1 MRSWLNLAV
10 RLGGI
15 ADAMEYKV
23 TQQLEFFKIQLGLLT
38 RRDSDTYYLS
48 TNAEIVDFLSSC
60 HLWALLLELGWPV
73 AVVCAVCLG
82 CRRRVPQFGRE
93 LVFIDYKNVAT

>member
-23 TQQLEFFKIQLGLLT
+23 TQQLEFIKIQLGLLA
-38 RRDSDTYYLS
+38 RRDSDTQYLS
-48 TNAEIVDFLSSC
+48 TNAEIVDFVLVPPVGFF
-60 HLWALLLELGWPV
+60 LLLELLWPV
-73 AVVCAVCLG
+73 AVVVLCSLRG
-82 CRRRVPQFGRE
+82 
-93 LVFIDYKNVAT
+93 LTS

>member
-23 TQQLEFFKIQLGLLT
+23 TQQLEFIKIQLGLLA
-38 RRDSDTYYLS
+38 RRDSDT
-48 TNAEIVDFLSSC
+48 
-60 HLWALLLELGWPV
+60 
-73 AVVCAVCLG
+73 
-82 CRRRVPQFGRE
+82 
-93 LVFIDYKNVAT
+93 

>member
-23 TQQLEFFKIQLGLLT
+23 TQQLEFIKIQLGLLA
-38 RRDSDTYYLS
+38 RRDSDTQYLS
-48 TNAEIVDFLSSC
+48 TNAEIVDFVLVPPVGFF
-60 HLWALLLELGWPV
+60 LLLELLWPF
-73 AVVCAVCLG
+73 AVVVLCSLRG
-82 CRRRVPQFGRE
+82 
-93 LVFIDYKNVAT
+93 LTS

>member
-23 TQQLEFFKIQLGLLT
+23 TQQLEFIKIQLGLLA

-48 TNAEIVDFLSSC
+48 TNAEVVDFLSSC
-60 HLWALLLELGWPV
+60 HLWASSCSSSCCGLSPWLCSLRGL
-73 AVVCAVCLG
+73 
-82 CRRRVPQFGRE
+82 
-93 LVFIDYKNVAT
+93 TS

>member
-23 TQQLEFFKIQLGLLT
+23 TQQLEFIKIQLGLLT
-38 RRDSDTYYLS
+38 RRDSDTQYLS
-48 TNAEIVDFLSSC
+48 TNAEIVDFVLVPPVGFF
-60 HLWALLLELGWPV
+60 LLLELLWPV
-73 AVVCAVCLG
+73 AVVVLCSLRG
-82 CRRRVPQFGRE
+82 
-93 LVFIDYKNVAT
+93 LTS

>member
-23 TQQLEFFKIQLGLLT
+23 TQQLEFFKIQLGLLA

-48 TNAEIVDFLSSC
+48 TNAEIVDFLSF
-60 HLWALLLELGWPV
+60 LPPV
-73 AVVCAVCLG
+73 GDAPRAGCRVGRSCAVCLG
-82 CRRRVPQFGRE
+82 
-93 LVFIDYKNVAT
+93 

>member
-23 TQQLEFFKIQLGLLT
+23 TQQLEFIKIQLGLLA
-38 RRDSDTYYLS
+38 RRDSDTQYLS
-48 TNAEIVDFLSSC
+48 TNAEVVDFVLVPPVGFF
-60 HLWALLLELGWPV
+60 LLLELLWPV
-73 AVVCAVCLG
+73 AVVVLCSLRG
-82 CRRRVPQFGRE
+82 
-93 LVFIDYKNVAT
+93 LTS

>member
-48 TNAEIVDFLSSC
+48 TNAEIVDFVLVPPVGFF
-60 HLWALLLELGWPV
+60 LLLELLWPV
-73 AVVCAVCLG
+73 AVVVLCSLRG
-82 CRRRVPQFGRE
+82 
-93 LVFIDYKNVAT
+93 LTS